1 MKIKNFVF
9 LVVLFVFI
17 GIFSVNSLAEST
29 TVEISFKVGDSVLK
43 INGEDVKVEK
53 PYVENGTTLVPV
65 AVIARAFGADVKWNA
80 AERSV
85 NISYGETEIKLII
98 DKKTV
103 YVNGTSS
110 ELLKAPTIK
119 NNVTMVPLR
128 FISENFGADVTYDNK
143 TKEIFVSKVIAGDKS
158 IKDFSLILKKTTKS
172 KIGDSYYKWSMN
184 LPKELRIADR
194 SFDGTYTAFKSLDES
209 YAITVGIFPKEDDTL
224 DTLMASVREDLGG
237 SLTLVSQGKK
247 VKNGQEY
254 SKTVYKG
261 EGVIDVRYFIKGERI
276 YKLILYAEDY
286 NKYNS
291 STIYTDLLD
300 SFTTDFAQNSSI
312 EDLSDV
318 SKNGYRKY
326 EDKNLKFSMDVSP
339 EWFKVDNESTP
350 NVVAFYNSPESTKEY
365 YDSLHIDM
373 YSVEKGITAKDLVYR
388 MVKEM
393 QDEINPDY
401 YKIFKQE
408 DGELNGVKC
417 SKLYYMQKV
426 NGMDIYSCDIFIVGK
441 NYKYNIY
448 YHIASDTYNDKKKLE
463 EIENALN
470 SFKFTEPDATKI
482 GELMDPNYYDDM
494 DSTVK
499 RQSKKYKWSVNL
511 PTSWVADARGNNED
525 QVLYSSG
532 LKVFTLVVKEGIAIE
547 DFISI
552 SDEDIAKNLKLGTLK
567 ESKKEVLNEK
577 ETEVYKYV
585 STEVIRKEKFYV
597 ENYVLSKND
606 YLYIVT
612 LSIPEA
618 NLSEKNK
625 YLLDDIWK
633 SMKFE

>member
-1 MKIKNFVF
+1 VKIKNFAF

-17 GIFSVNSLAEST
+17 GSFTVNSLADST
-29 TVEISFKVGDSVLK
+29 TVEISFKVGDSALK
-43 INGEDVKVEK
+43 INGKDVNVQK

-65 AVIARAFGADVKWNA
+65 AVIAQAFGAEVKWNA
-80 AERSV
+80 SERSV
-85 NISYGETEIKLII
+85 NITYGDTEIKLII

-110 ELLKAPTIK
+110 DLLRAPTIK

-143 TKEIFVSKVIAGDKS
+143 TKEIIVSKVIAGDKS
-158 IKDFSLILKKTTKS
+158 IKDFSLLLKKTTKS

-194 SFDGTYTAFKSLDES
+194 SFDGTFTAFNSLDES
-209 YAITVGIFPKEDDTL
+209 YAVTIGIFAKEDDTL
-224 DTLMASVREDLGG
+224 DTLMASVREDLGS

-261 EGVIDVRYFIKGERI
+261 EGAIDVRYFIKDERI
-276 YKLILYAEDY
+276 YKLVLYMKEY
-286 NKYNS
+286 EKYSGS
-291 STIYTDLLD
+291 SVYTDILD
-300 SFTTDFAQNSSI
+300 SFNTDYVQNSSI
-312 EDLSDV
+312 EDLSDI
-318 SKNGYRKY
+318 SKEGYRKY
-326 EDKNLKFSMDVSP
+326 EDKKLKFSINVSP
-339 EWFKVDNESTP
+339 EWFKVDNENTP
-350 NVVAFYNSPESTKEY
+350 NVVEFYDNPGSTKEY

-373 YSVEKGITAKDLVYR
+373 YSVEKGITAKDLGNR
-388 MVKEM
+388 LIKEM

-401 YKIFKQE
+401 YKILKQE

-417 SKLYYMQKV
+417 NKIYYMQKIG
-426 NGMDIYSCDIFIVGK
+426 GMDIYSCDIFIVGK

-448 YHIASDTYNDKKKLE
+448 YHIDSETYNDEKKLE

-470 SFKFTEPDATKI
+470 SFKFTEPDPTKV
-482 GELMDPNYYDDM
+482 GELMDPNYSEDEG
-494 DSTVK
+494 STIK
-499 RQSKKYKWSVNL
+499 KQSKKYKWTVNL
-511 PTSWVADARGNNED
+511 PISWVAGTSSNNED
-525 QVLYSSG
+525 EVIYGSG
-532 LKVFTLVVKEGIAIE
+532 LKVFTLDVKEGVAIE
-547 DFISI
+547 DFISV
-552 SDEDIAKNLKLGTLK
+552 SDEDVAKSLKLGTLK

-577 ETEVYKYV
+577 GTEVYKYT
-585 STEVIRKEKFYV
+585 SIEVIRKENFYV
-597 ENYVLSKND
+597 ENYVLSKNG

-612 LSIPEA
+612 LSIPEG

-625 YLLDDIWK
+625 KLFQDIWQ

>member
-1 MKIKNFVF
+1 MKIKNFAF
-9 LVVLFVFI
+9 LVVMFVFI
-17 GIFSVNSLAEST
+17 GIFTVNSLAEST

-80 AERSV
+80 DERSV
-85 NISYGETEIKLII
+85 NISYGDTEIKLVI
-98 DKKTV
+98 DKKRV

-194 SFDGTYTAFKSLDES
+194 SFDGTYTAFNSLDES
-209 YAITVGIFPKEDDTL
+209 YAITIGIFAKEDDTL
-224 DTLMASVREDLGG
+224 DTLMASVREDLGS

-254 SKTVYKG
+254 SKMVYKG
-261 EGVIDVRYFIKGERI
+261 NGVIDIRYFIKGERI
-276 YKLILYAEDY
+276 YKIVLYMDDY
-286 NKYNS
+286 NKYIGS
-291 STIYTDLLD
+291 SVYTDLMD
-300 SFTTDFAQNSSI
+300 SFATDFVQNSSI
-312 EDLSDV
+312 EDLSDI
-318 SKNGYRKY
+318 SKDGYRKY
-326 EDKNLKFSMDVSP
+326 EDKNLKFSMNVSP

-350 NVVAFYNSPESTKEY
+350 NVVAFFNNPGSTKEY

-373 YSVEKGITAKDLVYR
+373 YSVEKGITAKDLVDR

-401 YKIFKQE
+401 YKILKQE

-417 SKLYYMQKV
+417 SKIYYMQKIS
-426 NGMDIYSCDIFIVGK
+426 GMDIYSCDIFIVGK